1 MIYLSAITCHNMEI
15 NASSSAVK
23 T

>member
-1 MIYLSAITCHNMEI
+1 MEI